1 MFQRDVFYIAGYDPR
16 SYRYYYV
23 LLKENLVKQNSISH
37 FGLEISPCHL
47 THNKE
52 VFCQITS
59 QESQTNYHFLTWDK
73 VVRKYWSKTLWNFV
87 CDFIYFLKAYIFSG
101 IVKTFTQK
109 SRTQL
114 LAGFYPI
121 VYFMGSYVLCFVV
134 AYGLFVWIKEWNL
147 YVAIAMILA
156 CLWIG
161 TKGILWCGKRFA
173 VFWLSNIYVFCA
185 KYATGKINEIPNLTL
200 EFSQRILKALR
211 ENQKTTHYEV
221 ILCAHSV
228 GTILA
233 ISVIAKVA
241 EVAKNENLNLKNF
254 KVLML
259 GQCIPLVSFQKYCEA
274 FRREME
280 VAGNVGVF
288 WCDYTSKIDG
298 ACFAMLDYYKASGL
312 SVKSPPLYLSP
323 RFHKLFTPITYKKIR
338 YNWYLA
344 HFLYLHATEI
354 DGKYNYFNFISGVK
368 TLEQKVKE

>member
-16 SYRYYYV
+16 SYRYYYA

-52 VFCQITS
+52 VFCPITA
-59 QESQTNYHFLTWDK
+59 QESQTNYHYLTWDM
-73 VVRKYWSKTLWNFV
+73 VVRKSWSKNLLNCC

-121 VYFMGSYVLCFVV
+121 VYFIGGYVLCFVV
-134 AYGLFVWIKEWNL
+134 AYGLFVWIKEWNS

-211 ENQKTTHYEV
+211 ENQKTIHYEV

-228 GTILA
+228 GTIVA

-280 VAGNVGVF
+280 VAGNAEIF